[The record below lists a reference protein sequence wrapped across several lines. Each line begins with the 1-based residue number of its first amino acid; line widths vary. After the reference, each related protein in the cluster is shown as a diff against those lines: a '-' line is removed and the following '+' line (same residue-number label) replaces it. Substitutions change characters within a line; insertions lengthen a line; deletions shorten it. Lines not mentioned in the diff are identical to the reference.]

1 MARDM
6 STLKCR
12 RTQRIDQAAKPH
24 GVKELRFV
32 DVSDLTIDLLDMIL
46 VLLPKLEWLGL
57 QDCVALDLSV
67 MATWESVV
75 QLDAQLGDGYNC
87 NFSLPLNQE

>member
-1 MARDM
+1 MAREI

-12 RTQRIDQAAKPH
+12 RTPRIDQAAKPH

-46 VLLPKLEWLGL
+46 VLFPK
-57 QDCVALDLSV
+57 
-67 MATWESVV
+67 
-75 QLDAQLGDGYNC
+75 LGDGYNC
-87 NFSLPLNQE
+87 NF